1 MDAPRKTELSERI
14 REELKQLKEDSH
26 SANFD
31 LNFSV
36 TLDVEVQDCG
46 NPITSKIVDWKI
58 QTDLTRVKTIQY
70 NTVGH

>member
-31 LNFSV
+31 LNTSV
-36 TLDVEVQDCG
+36 TLNVEVRDWLLD
-46 NPITSKIVDWKI
+46 NLAYMATSGSHFS
-58 QTDLTRVKTIQY
+58 RPS
-70 NTVGH
+70 GMGAS